1 MRRVEP
7 LTCSQPLEE
16 RAHVPAYAKDQAR
29 GAQLRGD
36 RVLAMCL
43 AQEFSVDAQLAL
55 AHTRALKA
63 EESLRQVNS
72 GTVTLQSESERE
84 RPQPVEVIPRS
95 GAAVSTPAAY
105 SRVGVSLPVSAARRP
120 R

>member
-63 EESLRQVNS
+63 
-72 GTVTLQSESERE
+72 
-84 RPQPVEVIPRS
+84 RS
-95 GAAVSTPAAY
+95 RCGRSTQGP
-105 SRVGVSLPVSAARRP
+105 
-120 R
+120 